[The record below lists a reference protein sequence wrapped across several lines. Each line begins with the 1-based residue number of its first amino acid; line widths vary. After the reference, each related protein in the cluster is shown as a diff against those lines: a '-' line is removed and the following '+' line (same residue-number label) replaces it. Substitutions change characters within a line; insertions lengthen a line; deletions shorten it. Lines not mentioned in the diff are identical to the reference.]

1 MVGDGDFQ
9 VHVASCSSN
18 GELLSDTSQLL
29 PHDLDSGLDND
40 IRFESVD
47 LTSKLQ
53 REVAS

>member
-1 MVGDGDFQ
+1 VVGDGDFQ